1 MFEILLILIC
11 LRPLISSLTFPYAD
25 FLYSY
30 TLLIFL
36 VIWLIYNGVS
46 TKKIQA
52 IKYPFGLF
60 CLALIVSI
68 IFSSNKLNSLQEIY
82 KYITALF
89 LFLIT
94 FSLAPGKKRRLIQ
107 TIIFTGFIISLLAIY
122 QYFFGFKHILE
133 YITHNNISSPFILD
147 YIGRKRIFFP
157 FVTPNTLA
165 SYLIMIIPL
174 TLTDKRNFWFI
185 IPLSFALLLT
195 QSLGALLSIFLGLI
209 IYFYL
214 VDKLNKRKVVF
225 FFLGLI
231 IIIGAIFIMRTA
243 TQKQHIQPIF
253 STIMRLN
260 YWKDTLKIIKASPLT
275 GVGLGNFNLA
285 QSRYAHNS
293 YLQIWAEMGIL
304 GIISFIWLI
313 SSVFKSVFNSI
324 KTSPHKKQI
333 IVLVTS
339 AVIFLI
345 HNLIDFSLFLPEVAL
360 IWWVILGLLHKTQSL
375 KSMTPSSDF

>member
-1 MFEILLILIC
+1 MFEILLILIFA
-11 LRPLISSLTFPYAD
+11 RPFISSLAFPYAD

-36 VIWLIYNGVS
+36 IIWLIYNGIS
-46 TKKIQA
+46 TKKLQA

-68 IFSSNKLNSLQEIY
+68 IFSSNKLNSLSEIY
-82 KYITALF
+82 KYATVIL
-89 LFLIT
+89 LFLIVT
-94 FSLAPGKKRRLIQ
+94 SLSPENKIRAIR
-107 TIIFTGFIISLLAIY
+107 TIILAGFIISLLAIY
-122 QYFFGFKHILE
+122 QYFFGFKHTLE
-133 YITHNNISSPFILD
+133 YLTRNNLATPFMLD
-147 YIGRKRIFFP
+147 YIASKRIFFP
-157 FVTPNTLA
+157 FITPNTLA

-174 TLTDKRNFWFI
+174 TLTDKRNFWFV

-243 TQKQHIQPIF
+243 AQKQHIQPIF
-253 STIMRLN
+253 SITMRLN
-260 YWKDTLKIIKASPLT
+260 YWKDTLRIIKASPLT

-304 GIISFIWLI
+304 GIIAFIWLI
-313 SSVFKSVFNSI
+313 GSVFKSVFNSM
-324 KTSPHKKQI
+324 KTSPNKNQI
-333 IVLVTS
+333 IVLITG

-345 HNLIDFSLFLPEVAL
+345 HNLIDFSFFLPEVAL
-360 IWWVILGLLHKTQSL
+360 IWWVILGLSFADKFSRTMES
-375 KSMTPSSDF
+375 